1 MNINITLDDQDRAF
15 IRETIT
21 DALAEKC
28 IETIRAV
35 IAEVMAE
42 NGRSAAEPAGQ
53 APAEAPA
60 PTTDTPKEEKPAE
73 VKKTAKAEAPAVTLE
88 QIQAKVVQLAA
99 AGAEKKAG
107 AREIISAYG
116 TKVSDLKNKPEAWA
130 DVWAKLTALEAGA

>member
-1 MNINITLDDQDRAF
+1 MNVITIDLSEKDRAL
-15 IRETIT
+15 IS
-21 DALAEKC
+21 
-28 IETIRAV
+28 AV
-35 IAEVMAE
+35 IAELQAL
-42 NGRSAAEPAGQ
+42 NARNAAEPAGQ

-116 TKVSDLKNKPEAWA
+116 TKVSDLKDKPEAWA